1 MKIKKY
7 MLNIIVIC
15 LLLFVYS
22 CDEKPEDPIDPI
34 DPPNPPIV
42 EKTPLELA
50 FESFGDVSAYTM
62 SVVFESP
69 TNTYPVTIKIDD
81 QQARVDALGETTY
94 YEVAGTLCYIYE
106 FKATSWTKSPT
117 SCSTKTSQELA
128 FITDFDVD
136 YFDEIEMNRYELK
149 DDYYS
154 LLDGFLGSTSTTNFL
169 LILQDDLIHQISFT
183 MIRNSYEFDITIT
196 LSNFDQ
202 TTVIFP
208 QVS

>member
-7 MLNIIVIC
+7 MLNILVIC
-15 LLLFVYS
+15 LLVFVYS
-22 CDEKPEDPIDPI
+22 CDEKPEDPIDPV

-42 EKTPLELA
+42 EKTPLEKA
-50 FESFGDVSAYTM
+50 FESFDDVSAYTM
-62 SVVFESP
+62 SLVFQSP

-81 QQARVDALGETTY
+81 QKARVDALGETTY
-94 YEVAGTLCYIYE
+94 YEAVNNLCYIYE

-117 SCSTKTSQELA
+117 SCSTKTNQELA
-128 FITDFDVD
+128 FITDFDVS
-136 YFDEIEMNRYELK
+136 YFEKIETNRYELIE
-149 DDYYS
+149 DYYS
-154 LLDGFLGSTSTTNFL
+154 LLDGFLGSTSTTDFL
-169 LILQDDLIHQISFT
+169 LTLQDDLIYQMSFT

-202 TTVIFP
+202 TTVTFP